1 LISGAQVAKTA
12 FEGTFHHLIALFST
26 VAGNAHAARGLAT
39 IFCNEIKDLETKPK
53 VELGQKS
60 FQVKHLA
67 QALKVNCEAPVKPGN
82 AQRPIAGHL

>member
-1 LISGAQVAKTA
+1 LISGDQVAKTA

-26 VAGNAHAARGLAT
+26 VAGNAPAARGLAT

-53 VELGQKS
+53 VAGGQKS

-67 QALKVNCEAPVKPGN
+67 QALKVNCEAPVKL
-82 AQRPIAGHL
+82 AMRRRPFMGHP